1 MTIVRD
7 NTKSKSSL
15 FLLELTI
22 AIVFFALAAVICI
35 QLFVKA
41 HMLSRESSELNMALL
56 QAQSV
61 AEAYKSVHGDGE
73 KLARVLEATVDETNG
88 VRYSYFLLFDS
99 NWERVTDKREA
110 AYMLILSSEN
120 GRQMRSASIG
130 VFPLAEGTDVLHAV
144 YVLNV
149 KAYTGLGAA

>member
-1 MTIVRD
+1 MTITRN

-41 HMLSRESSELNMALL
+41 HVLSRETSELNMAVI

-61 AEAYKSVHGDGE
+61 AEAYKSVHGDSGSL
-73 KLARVLEATVDETNG
+73 KHVLDSPKTTGMVG
-88 VRYSYFLLFDS
+88 GGYYCSFFFDS
-99 NWERVTDKREA
+99 EWQRVSDESEA
-110 AYMLILSSEN
+110 IYGLEISSDE
-120 GRQMRSASIG
+120 GRQMRSADIMVYSY
-130 VFPLAEGTDVLHAV
+130 GTKKVPIYELE
-144 YVLNV
+144 V
-149 KAYTGLGAA
+149 KTYTGSGAAS